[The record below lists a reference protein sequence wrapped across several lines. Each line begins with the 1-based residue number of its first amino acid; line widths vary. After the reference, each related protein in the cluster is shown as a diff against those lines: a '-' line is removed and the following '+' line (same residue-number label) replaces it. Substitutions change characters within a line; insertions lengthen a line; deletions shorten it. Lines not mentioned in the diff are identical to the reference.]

1 MTAAELSYILPLV
14 ILAAG
19 AIVGI
24 LALAVRRSHVV
35 VFVLTLC
42 TLVLS
47 LAALRIPWVAGR
59 ESVTPLIWFD
69 GYAVW
74 FAGLLLAAA
83 IAVAVM
89 SYGYMRGR
97 DVVREEFYILI
108 LTAALGGVVLVSSS
122 HFASFF
128 LALELL
134 SASLYVL
141 IAYDRSHPV
150 DAEAGIKYLIP
161 AATSSS
167 FLLFGIAIVYTH
179 TGTMALPVLADRLPT
194 TWEPGHLLLFLGAA
208 MILIGIAFKLALV
221 PFHFWAADVY
231 QGAPAPVTAFIAT
244 VSKGAV
250 FALLLRYFGVMHMRT
265 EGPFF
270 IIFTSAAILTMF
282 AGNFLALQQRD
293 IKRLLAYSSIAHMG
307 YLLVAFLAS
316 GALAVAAVSFYLLA
330 YLVTTLGAFAVI
342 TALSGKEE
350 DLSRIEDY
358 RGLVLRR
365 PVLATILAVM
375 MFSLA
380 GIPLTAGFLGKFYL
394 VLAGV
399 RSNLWL
405 LVFVLVV
412 NSVIGLFYYLR
423 VIIALYEPVPPTAEQ
438 TTGVCVQASAPSGSF
453 IGGILLAAL
462 LLSLIWIGVYP
473 GPIIRLIES
482 LTGSQS

>member
-1 MTAAELSYILPLV
+1 MTAADLSYILPLV

-19 AIVGI
+19 IIVEVLV
-24 LALAVRRSHVV
+24 LALRRSHGVA
-35 VFVLTLC
+35 FVLTLC
-42 TLVLS
+42 TLALS
-47 LAALRIPWVAGR
+47 LIALRIPWRAGT

-74 FAGLLLAAA
+74 FTGLLLAAA
-83 IAVAVM
+83 IAVTAM
-89 SYGYMRGR
+89 SYGYMWGR
-97 DVVREEFYILI
+97 AVVREEFYILI
-108 LTAALGGVVLVSSS
+108 LTAVLGGATLVSSS

-141 IAYDRSHPV
+141 IAYDRAHPA

-161 AATSSS
+161 AATSSA
-167 FLLFGIAIVYTH
+167 FLLFGVALIYAH
-179 TGTMALPVLADRLPT
+179 TGTMSLPDLAHLVPAVWQRGD
-194 TWEPGHLLLFLGAA
+194 LLLFLGAG
-208 MILIGIAFKLALV
+208 MILVGIAFKLALV

-231 QGAPAPVTAFIAT
+231 EGAPAPVTAFIAT

-250 FALLLRYFGVMHMRT
+250 FALLLRYFGAMHLRT
-265 EGPFF
+265 DGPFLLV
-270 IIFTSAAILTMF
+270 FTWVAILTMF
-282 AGNFLALQQRD
+282 VGNFLALQQRN

-316 GALAVAAVSFYLLA
+316 GALAVTAVSFYLLT
-330 YLVTTLGAFAVI
+330 YFITTLGAFGVIAAV
-342 TALSGKEE
+342 SGKEA

-358 RGLVLRR
+358 RGLVVRQ
-365 PVLATILAVM
+365 PVLANVLAVM

-399 RSNLWL
+399 HSNLWL
-405 LVFVLVV
+405 LVLVLVV

-423 VIIALYEPVPPTAEQ
+423 VIIALYEPVPTAPERAADVHVYGA
-438 TTGVCVQASAPSGSF
+438 TLSPSIAGNV
-453 IGGILLAAL
+453 LLAVL
-462 LLSLIWIGVYP
+462 LLALVWIGVYP
-473 GPIIRLIES
+473 GPVIRLIES
-482 LTGSQS
+482 LTR